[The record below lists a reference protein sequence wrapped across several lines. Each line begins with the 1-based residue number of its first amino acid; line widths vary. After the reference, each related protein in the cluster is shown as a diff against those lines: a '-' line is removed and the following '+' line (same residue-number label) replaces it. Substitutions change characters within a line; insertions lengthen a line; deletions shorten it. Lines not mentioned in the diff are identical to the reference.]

1 MAKTMPFKNLK
12 TMTNQSQNLFIVEDN
27 QENAIKLHSFL
38 KARFG
43 TIYNIFTFTNAIQAI
58 SNIDKHT
65 SIIVLDYDYFGEEG
79 NQIVGTIKTVNPN
92 TKVIILANNDDIQT
106 EIEAFVNGADNY
118 ILKQKGVRNQ
128 LSRSI
133 FDEIKYQ
140 ANYIKSRY
148 SVSQAVFFLILLISM
163 IAVIVALGMEYL

>member
-1 MAKTMPFKNLK
+1 
-12 TMTNQSQNLFIVEDN
+12 MTNQSQNLFIVEDN

-43 TIYNIFTFTNAIQAI
+43 TIYNIFTFTNAVQAI
-58 SNIDKHT
+58 SNIDKQT

-79 NQIVGTIKTVNPN
+79 NQIVGTIKTVNPAI
-92 TKVIILANNDDIQT
+92 KVIILASNNDIQT
-106 EIEAFVNGADNY
+106 EIEAFQNGADNY
-118 ILKQKGVRNQ
+118 FLKQRGLKKR
-128 LSRSI
+128 LSKSI

-148 SVSQAVFFLILLISM
+148 SVNQAIVFLILLIAT
-163 IAVIVALGMEYL
+163 IAIIVVLGMKYL